1 MEAYM
6 SEINWIDYVGVAL
19 GLVGAIT
26 GCSGALIS
34 YKNYKKVQQVKSLDL
49 RIELRR
55 TVNEVRALLVE
66 TESLLP
72 RAYKS
77 RLRVHSAK
85 GMLCSGS
92 TANWQAEHTKVLES
106 LDTIKERFNRAE
118 NNLSSDSYDTLE
130 HKLDAIDQ
138 LKRDLLP
145 IVNKYQETLKEDDKA
160 RERIKDHHEKF
171 A

>member
-1 MEAYM
+1 M
-6 SEINWIDYVGVAL
+6 SEINWIDYVGVAF
-19 GLVGAIT
+19 GLVGAIAGCT
-26 GCSGALIS
+26 GAFIS

-55 TVNEVRALLVE
+55 TINEVKALLVE

-77 RLRVHSAK
+77 RLSVHSAT
-85 GMLCSGS
+85 GMLGSGAA
-92 TANWQAEHTKVLES
+92 ANWKAEHKKDLQSLES
-106 LDTIKERFNRAE
+106 IKERFSRAE
-118 NNLSSDSYDTLE
+118 SNLSTDSYVALE

-138 LKRDLLP
+138 LKLDLLP
-145 IVNKYQETLKEDDKA
+145 IVNKYQVAFKEDNKA
-160 RERIKDHHEKF
+160 RERIKDHHEKL